1 MSGLDLK
8 PFLKDADIYDKLSG
22 KGNLTLDLQARGFD
36 ADAIMNTLS
45 GKTVLAVTSGKI
57 EGVNLQKLINDART
71 KYNQLRGKSVPVL
84 PDASDSTVFK
94 SLTATAN
101 ITNGIA
107 TNNDLRLDGANL
119 RATGKGTVN
128 LPKQTIKY
136 RLIVNVTEEA
146 GGRGSNVPVDI
157 SGNVAEPSYS
167 VAWNEV
173 LKEQAQKA
181 LEKRKE
187 EEKQKLEDELKEKL
201 KKKLFKF

>member
-1 MSGLDLK
+1 
-8 PFLKDADIYDKLSG
+8 
-22 KGNLTLDLQARGFD
+22 
-36 ADAIMNTLS
+36 
-45 GKTVLAVTSGKI
+45 
-57 EGVNLQKLINDART
+57 
-71 KYNQLRGKSVPVL
+71 
-84 PDASDSTVFK
+84 
-94 SLTATAN
+94 
-101 ITNGIA
+101 
-107 TNNDLRLDGANL
+107 
-119 RATGKGTVN
+119 VN

-146 GGRGSNVPVDI
+146 GGKGSNVPVDI